1 MTDKKLGWVDN
12 AFIGYVTNVM
22 DPDQSGRVQIRTFG
36 YNDDKTNIKDEH
48 LPWGLP
54 KQSVRS
60 AAQGHFGESPLGL
73 LVGSKVYGHYID
85 ADRQILM
92 VDGSFGKSG
101 DPIGTTTVGNKE
113 QIDRTK
119 GSIPIGSQDP
129 PDGHDPEPR
138 NPGSKLYDRRYTIDD
153 WNNPTKQALIEKEG
167 WPSANTG
174 PINHYEV
181 DKKLKQPDVPTTAS
195 ADKDD
200 DSDIADIIRRVDPQN
215 LGASLPSMVANFAYI
230 RDVMAMTSTTGQT
243 DILAAIIVM
252 AARMITSSVGLRQLM
267 AGLIGLMRSGRLSEQ
282 QYRAISLAIE
292 QLDNL
297 AAANNGKIPPI
308 VFVVPKINSKYPT
321 PKPIV
326 TTPPAHYTEVFY
338 TQSTDPCPG
347 YIQWVEETSGT
358 FVYTLRGNAPLFSSP
373 QEQSIYY
380 GAIAIRSALL
390 TMCAAIVLP
399 SGVVSIV
406 LPTETITMII
416 SALNIAINSAQS
428 QTIANVL
435 GGGITLTNIISQA
448 SRIIPAL
455 ASGINQITNGHLP
468 SSVLPNG
475 GESVNETMQQYTK
488 NQSLL
493 KKKKDKAKK
502 ALEPDTSGQDDALK
516 KYADDTAL
524 ADLKK
529 FSPTTQRYEHH
540 WPLAGT

>member
-12 AFIGYVTNVM
+12 AFIGYVTNVK

-60 AAQGHFGESPLGL
+60 AAQGHFGESPLGM
-73 LVGSKVYGHYID
+73 LVGTKVYGHYID

-92 VDGSFGKSG
+92 IDGSFGKSG

-119 GSIPIGSQDP
+119 GSIPLGSQDP
-129 PDGHDPEPR
+129 PDGQDPEPR

-153 WNNPTKQALIEKEG
+153 WNDPTKQALIEKEG
-167 WPSANTG
+167 WPDANTG

-195 ADKDD
+195 ADKQDS
-200 DSDIADIIRRVDPQN
+200 SDIADIIRRVDPQN
-215 LGASLPSMVANFAYI
+215 LGAALPNMVANFAYI
-230 RDVMAMTSTTGQT
+230 RDVMSLTSAVGQT
-243 DILAAIIVM
+243 DLLAAIIVM
-252 AARMITSSVGLRQLM
+252 AARMIGPTLGLQQLM
-267 AGLIGLMRSGRLSEQ
+267 AALVGLLRSGLLSEQ
-282 QYRAISLAIE
+282 QYKAIAMAIV
-292 QLDNL
+292 QLDQL
-297 AAANNGKIPPI
+297 AASNKGKIPKI
-308 VFVVPKINSKYPT
+308 VFVVPQINPKYPT

-326 TTPPAHYTEVFY
+326 TDVPAHYIQVYYLEAA
-338 TQSTDPCPG
+338 DPYPG
-347 YIQWVEETSGT
+347 YIEWVDEYTGRK
-358 FVYTLRGNAPLFSSP
+358 VYTLRGTVPLFSSP
-373 QEQSIYY
+373 YEYSVYV
-380 GAIAIRSALL
+380 GAVTFKSTLL
-390 TMCAAIVLP
+390 TLCN
-399 SGVVSIV
+399 GVVLAPGALSVV
-406 LPTETITMII
+406 LTPDAIGLAI
-416 SALNIAINSAQS
+416 SGLNLALNAA
-428 QTIANVL
+428 ANQATASIL

-448 SRIIPAL
+448 ANIIPQL
-455 ASGINQITNGHLP
+455 ASGIEQLTNGQLP
-468 SSVLPNG
+468 TSILPNG

-493 KKKKDKAKK
+493 KKKKDKAKQ
-502 ALEPDTSGQDDALK
+502 ALEPSTAEQDDVLK
-516 KYADDTAL
+516 KYADQTAL

-529 FSPTTQRYEHH
+529 FNPTTKPYEYK